1 MRFLSVPAAYLVLA
15 DLLFGLVGNVK
26 SALLPSAAPLPKDGL
41 PVSPEF
47 AFGWLQVLANGGMAL
62 VVGLALLSVLAQSRS
77 AARHRML
84 VVNGW
89 RQTALLIVAVFAAPA
104 LWQWLWAFVDFAQG
118 RLTVSFADPRYLAVA
133 ICQPWLLL
141 LAYSTWRG
149 QRRLRRAV
157 LEVPPVAETFVGEA
171 AE

>member
-41 PVSPEF
+41 PVSP
-47 AFGWLQVLANGGMAL
+47 
-62 VVGLALLSVLAQSRS
+62 S
-77 AARHRML
+77 AARGRML

-104 LWQWLWAFVDFAQG
+104 LWQWLWAFADFAQG

-141 LAYSTWRG
+141 LAYSAWRG
-149 QRRLRRAV
+149 QRRLRRVA
-157 LEVPPVAETFVGEA
+157 LEVPPVVTAAPAEP
-171 AE
+171 AEPLE